1 MFFFAFLKP
10 LFIDH
15 FLLFSA
21 HKGDNTHES
30 LAVKTVRRV
39 PHNEGRIEVV
49 LGRTNLPTVDSG
61 VSILR
66 SSLNSCKNPSR
77 SNRDIL
83 RLEEEKID
91 QQRKS
96 SQSLP
101 ELDIDGSELDDW
113 VFPPDPNS
121 NDTKIRMK
129 KMSENELRDK
139 HYYVNGYKV
148 PLNRVIKINN

>member
-1 MFFFAFLKP
+1 MFFFFLKP

-15 FLLFSA
+15 FLLFFIF
-21 HKGDNTHES
+21 KGDNTHES
-30 LAVKTVRRV
+30 LTVNSVGRA

-49 LGRTNLPTVDSG
+49 LGRTNLPTLDSG

-77 SNRDIL
+77 SNRDIP
-83 RLEEEKID
+83 RQQEKID
-91 QQRKS
+91 EQRKC

-101 ELDIDGSELDDW
+101 ELDTDDNELDDW

-129 KMSENELRDK
+129 KMSGHELRDR